1 MGIAVLLLVIFS
13 GLFIYLAVDRF
24 AANREKFEQEII
36 KLNAYEER
44 IDTLS
49 DQTKAYKDQIDR
61 MKRQWGSRVKLANL
75 LIQEKSYSYTKTLD
89 LLETLLPTGVF
100 IEEISLRNGQSKPI
114 GFTLRADSYD
124 ILLRTYG
131 KISQKFDLTITKES
145 ESGGLF
151 TARLRVN
158 NKK

>member
-1 MGIAVLLLVIFS
+1 MLNWQGLNYNIADGQKLHRTRMGIAVLLLVIFS

-100 IEEISLRNGQSKPI
+100 IE
-114 GFTLRADSYD
+114 
-124 ILLRTYG
+124 
-131 KISQKFDLTITKES
+131 
-145 ESGGLF
+145 
-151 TARLRVN
+151 
-158 NKK
+158 